1 MKLQLHVTL
10 HFRIHYVMY
19 RLTIVGC
26 TGYPLHCELICDM
39 LHSEPDMRP
48 TCDDIITFINERCTD
63 LQREGTVNTCPSSQ
77 RTWPQLVWSHNRDV
91 IIGLS
96 LLSVTWKIV
105 SFPIQPVF
113 KSFTNNHTRSRYLPR
128 VLCIILLVLLG
139 CLMIVMVTLSINLP
153 SILFD
158 R

>member
-26 TGYPLHCELICDM
+26 TLFIVSLSVICFILNLICARHVM
-39 LHSEPDMRP
+39 TSLHSL
-48 TCDDIITFINERCTD
+48 TSAVLICN
-63 LQREGTVNTCPSSQ
+63 REGTDSTCPNSQ
-77 RTWPQLVWSHNRDV
+77 QTWPQLVWSHNRDV
-91 IIGLS
+91 IRGLS

-105 SFPIQPVF
+105 SFPIQPVL
-113 KSFTNNHTRSRYLPR
+113 KSLTNNHTRSRYLPR